1 MSFLRGLETAGENR
15 AIALRYGGR
24 DASRLGT
31 MKDVIR
37 LLLVAVAGTMLALG
51 PGRIARG
58 LTDEDLVLF
67 PIPDGAS
74 VAFDLSD
81 PLDQTQLTKG
91 IHYEFSVVATGGTF
105 TNMASPEDPASWD
118 VIDYRATLSFLSFP
132 PGVSSGSG
140 IEFALVLLGFR
151 QEPTLAS
158 DPADAGYV
166 LASFTNAITGQ
177 PLFVSD
183 GPGGQVLDQL
193 GSVFLAFE
201 FAAVPGASFTFDYQ
215 VALRAP
221 LQNSGQGFSQFNTSF
236 IPTGTCGDGSLNPG
250 EACDDGNPS
259 DGDGCSGSCEVEVG
273 FACSDQPS
281 LCSAICG
288 DGLIRGMEACDSGI
302 AEGGDCC
309 SATCRF
315 EGSSTVCRIAVGPCD
330 LAETCTGSSGACPTD
345 AKSSALC
352 RAAAGECD
360 AEEFCDGVSDTCPD
374 NGFASGTPCR
384 VSAGACDRT
393 EFCEGSA
400 ATCPSDAKSTAL
412 CRVAAGVCDV
422 AEFCDGASNDCPAQG
437 FATGSECR
445 ASTGSCDLAEFCDGQ
460 AATCPPDAKS
470 TALCREVAGVCDVVE
485 FCDGA
490 SNDCPADDFAAGS
503 ECRASTGSCDLAE
516 FCDGSAASC
525 PSDTKS
531 TALCREAAGVCDV
544 AEFCGGASSD
554 CPADGFAT
562 GSECRASTGS
572 CDLADFCDG
581 LAASCP
587 SDAKST
593 ALCREAA
600 GVCDVVEFCD
610 GASNDCPADG
620 FATGSECR
628 ASTGSCD
635 LAEFCDGSVASCPSD
650 AKSAALCREAAG
662 VCDVVEFC
670 DGASNDCPADGF
682 ATGSECRVSAGSCD
696 LADFCDGLAASCPS
710 DAKSIALCR
719 EAAGVCDVVEFC
731 DGTSDDCPMDGSE
744 PDGTSCDDVD
754 LCTIED
760 QCQGG
765 LCVGDPMSCG
775 DGTLQEGC
783 GEACDDG
790 NALSGDGCQDDCQ
803 VERGFNCEGQP
814 SICSSECGDG
824 LLASDEECD
833 DGNATGCDGC
843 SVDCRIEGFL
853 SEDSDGDGVGDSC
866 DNCTFVANA
875 SQKDLDRDGLGD
887 RCDDTDILGS
897 LVLGRVKAK
906 SRFTSGQE
914 GKGRIMVHGL
924 LDGQRHLDDFGLSLA
939 EGFDPNGNGPDETLL
954 TITVFDEGNLNQV
967 ISFTRSECA
976 LRMKGNSLV
985 VVACKSPD
993 GTRMAR
999 LRKARFVP
1007 DIFRL
1012 VVRARR
1018 LAIEPFFMHQVSVR
1032 LRTGDIDRPDQIGN
1046 LIPCEIRVQQATK
1059 LICREVGP

>member
-1 MSFLRGLETAGENR
+1 
-15 AIALRYGGR
+15 
-24 DASRLGT
+24 

-58 LTDEDLVLF
+58 LTDEDLMLF
-67 PIPDGAS
+67 PIPPNSVPGGAS

-91 IHYEFSVVATGGTF
+91 IHYEFSVVPTGGTF

-140 IEFALVLLGFR
+140 IKFALVLLGFR
-151 QEPTLAS
+151 QEATLAS

-183 GPGGQVLDQL
+183 DPGGQVLDQF
-193 GSVFLAFE
+193 GSVFLAFQ
-201 FAAVPGASFTFDYQ
+201 FAAVPGPSFTFDYQ

-236 IPTGTCGDGSLNPG
+236 VPTGTCGDGSLNPG
-250 EACDDGNPS
+250 EGCDDGNPS
-259 DGDGCSGSCEVEVG
+259 DGDGCSRSCEVEVG
-273 FACSDQPS
+273 FACSGQPS

-288 DGLIRGMEACDSGI
+288 DGLVRGMEACDSGSD
-302 AEGGDCC
+302 EGGDCC
-309 SATCRF
+309 SSSCQF

-330 LAETCTGSSGACPTD
+330 LAETCTGSSSACPAD

-360 AEEFCDGVSDTCPD
+360 AAESCDGVSDTCPD
-374 NGFASGTPCR
+374 NGFASDTPCR

-393 EFCEGSA
+393 EVCDGSG

-412 CRVAAGVCDV
+412 CRAAVGVCDV

-445 ASTGSCDLAEFCDGQ
+445 VSTGSCDPAE
-460 AATCPPDAKS
+460 
-470 TALCREVAGVCDVVE
+470 
-485 FCDGA
+485 
-490 SNDCPADDFAAGS
+490 
-503 ECRASTGSCDLAE
+503 
-516 FCDGSAASC
+516 
-525 PSDTKS
+525 
-531 TALCREAAGVCDV
+531 
-544 AEFCGGASSD
+544 
-554 CPADGFAT
+554 
-562 GSECRASTGS
+562 
-572 CDLADFCDG
+572 FCDG
-581 LAASCP
+581 LAATCP

-593 ALCREAA
+593 ELCREAA

-610 GASNDCPADG
+610 GASNDCPTDG
-620 FATGSECR
+620 FE
-628 ASTGSCD
+628 
-635 LAEFCDGSVASCPSD
+635 L
-650 AKSAALCREAAG
+650 
-662 VCDVVEFC
+662 
-670 DGASNDCPADGF
+670 
-682 ATGSECRVSAGSCD
+682 
-696 LADFCDGLAASCPS
+696 
-710 DAKSIALCR
+710 
-719 EAAGVCDVVEFC
+719 
-731 DGTSDDCPMDGSE
+731 
-744 PDGTSCDDVD
+744 DGTSCDDAE
-754 LCTIED
+754 LCTIDD

-765 LCVGDPMSCG
+765 LCMGDPMSCG
-775 DGTLQEGC
+775 DGKLQEAC
-783 GEACDDG
+783 DEECDDG
-790 NALSGDGCQDDCQ
+790 NAVSGDGCEDDCQ
-803 VERGFNCEGQP
+803 VERGFNCDGEP

-843 SVDCRIEGFL
+843 SVDCRIEGFT
-853 SEDSDGDGVGDSC
+853 SEDSDGDGVGDAC
-866 DNCTFVANA
+866 DNCIFVANA
-875 SQKDLDRDGLGD
+875 SQKDIDRDGLGD
-887 RCDDTDILGS
+887 RCDDADILGS
-897 LVLGRVKAK
+897 LVLGRLKVK
-906 SRFTSGQE
+906 SRFTSRQE
-914 GKGRIMVHGL
+914 GRGRITLHGL
-924 LDGQRHLDDFGLSLA
+924 LDGQRHLDDFGLSLK
-939 EGFDPNGNGPDETLL
+939 EGFDPNGNSPGETLL
-954 TITVFDEGNLNQV
+954 TITVFDEANLNQV
-967 ISFTRSECA
+967 ISFSRSECA
-976 LRMKGNSLV
+976 LRMKGDALV

-993 GTRMAR
+993 GTRMVR

-1018 LAIEPFFMHQVSVR
+1018 LAIEPFFMHQASVR
-1032 LRTGDIDRPDQIGN
+1032 LRTGDIDRPDQIGD

-1059 LICREVGP
+1059 LVCREVGP

>member
-1 MSFLRGLETAGENR
+1 
-15 AIALRYGGR
+15 
-24 DASRLGT
+24 

-58 LTDEDLVLF
+58 LTDEDLMLF
-67 PIPDGAS
+67 PIPPNSVPGGAS

-91 IHYEFSVVATGGTF
+91 IHYEFSVVPTGGTF

-140 IEFALVLLGFR
+140 IKFALVLLGFR
-151 QEPTLAS
+151 QEATLAS

-183 GPGGQVLDQL
+183 DPGGQVLDQF
-193 GSVFLAFE
+193 GSVFLAFQ
-201 FAAVPGASFTFDYQ
+201 FAAVPGRSFTFDYQ

-236 IPTGTCGDGSLNPG
+236 VPTSTCGDGSLNPG
-250 EACDDGNPS
+250 EGCDDGNLS
-259 DGDGCSGSCEVEVG
+259 DGDGCSRSCEVEVG
-273 FACSDQPS
+273 FACSGQPS

-288 DGLIRGMEACDSGI
+288 DGLVRGMEACDSGSD
-302 AEGGDCC
+302 EGGDCC
-309 SATCRF
+309 SSSCQF

-330 LAETCTGSSGACPTD
+330 LAETCTGSSSACPAD

-360 AEEFCDGVSDTCPD
+360 AAESCDGVSDTCPD
-374 NGFASGTPCR
+374 NGFASDTPCR

-393 EFCEGSA
+393 EVCDGSG

-412 CRVAAGVCDV
+412 CRAAVGICDV

-445 ASTGSCDLAEFCDGQ
+445 VSTGSCDPAE
-460 AATCPPDAKS
+460 
-470 TALCREVAGVCDVVE
+470 
-485 FCDGA
+485 
-490 SNDCPADDFAAGS
+490 
-503 ECRASTGSCDLAE
+503 
-516 FCDGSAASC
+516 
-525 PSDTKS
+525 
-531 TALCREAAGVCDV
+531 
-544 AEFCGGASSD
+544 
-554 CPADGFAT
+554 
-562 GSECRASTGS
+562 
-572 CDLADFCDG
+572 FCDG
-581 LAASCP
+581 LAATCP

-593 ALCREAA
+593 SLCREAA

-610 GASNDCPADG
+610 GASNDCPTDG

-628 ASTGSCD
+628 VSTGSCD
-635 LAEFCDGSVASCPSD
+635 PAEFCDGLAATCPSD
-650 AKSAALCREAAG
+650 AKSTELCREAAG

-670 DGASNDCPADGF
+670 DGASNDCPTDGF
-682 ATGSECRVSAGSCD
+682 ATGSECRVSMGSCD
-696 LADFCDGLAASCPS
+696 PAEFCDGSAATCPS
-710 DAKSIALCR
+710 DAKSTELCR
-719 EAAGVCDVVEFC
+719 ETAGVCDVVEFC
-731 DGTSDDCPMDGSE
+731 DGASNDCPTDGFE
-744 PDGTSCDDVD
+744 LDGTSCDDAE
-754 LCTIED
+754 LCTIDD

-765 LCVGDPMSCG
+765 LCMGDPMSCG
-775 DGTLQEGC
+775 DGKLQEAC
-783 GEACDDG
+783 DEECDDG
-790 NALSGDGCQDDCQ
+790 NAVSGDGCEDDCQ
-803 VERGFNCEGQP
+803 VERGFNCDGEP

-843 SVDCRIEGFL
+843 SVDCRIEGFT
-853 SEDSDGDGVGDSC
+853 SEDSDGDGVGDAC
-866 DNCTFVANA
+866 DNCIFVANA
-875 SQKDLDRDGLGD
+875 SQKDIDRDGLGD
-887 RCDDTDILGS
+887 RCDDADILGS
-897 LVLGRVKAK
+897 LVLGRLKVK
-906 SRFTSGQE
+906 SRFTSRQE
-914 GKGRIMVHGL
+914 GRGRITLHGL
-924 LDGQRHLDDFGLSLA
+924 LDGQRHLDDFGLSLK
-939 EGFDPNGNGPDETLL
+939 EGFDPNGNSPGETLL
-954 TITVFDEGNLNQV
+954 TITVFDEANLNQV
-967 ISFTRSECA
+967 ISFSRSECA
-976 LRMKGNSLV
+976 LRMKGDALV

-993 GTRMAR
+993 GTRMVR

-1018 LAIEPFFMHQVSVR
+1018 LAIEPFFMHQASVR
-1032 LRTGDIDRPDQIGN
+1032 LRTGDIDRPDQIGD

-1059 LICREVGP
+1059 LVCREVGP